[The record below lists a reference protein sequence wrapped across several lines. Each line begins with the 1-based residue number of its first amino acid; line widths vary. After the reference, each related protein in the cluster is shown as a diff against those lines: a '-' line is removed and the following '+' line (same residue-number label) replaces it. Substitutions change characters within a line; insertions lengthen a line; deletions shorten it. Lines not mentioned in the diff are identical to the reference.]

1 MNRICLIFVALIIAA
16 CDSGGDGSSC
26 RVNCDGVSAPI
37 SVDAGDDIVV
47 SEGGIV
53 DLVGTASQNGSA
65 SLTYQ
70 WDQIDGL
77 TVEITNAGLPAA
89 SFTAPFIAVDRET
102 LVFRLTVTS
111 SDGSSNSDT
120 VEVAVEPAGAFVP
133 MSVQSEAEFNDV
145 IDSAQAVIV
154 SSEMNVRAVAVV
166 EGEIGRSR
174 SDQSG
179 NTDRI
184 DMYVF
189 SPPVTD
195 VYTLSLCK
203 GSQECSSGTVTDDYH
218 LSLLDQNG
226 VVLAQQPVGEE
237 RAQVF
242 SARLNAG
249 LPYYAVVTA
258 TTSPSESR
266 IYRLTIISD

>member
-1 MNRICLIFVALIIAA
+1 MVALLIAA
-16 CDSGGDGSSC
+16 CDSGDGSAC
-26 RVNCDGVSAPI
+26 RVNCDGNALPI

-53 DLVGTASQNGSA
+53 DLVGTASQPGGA
-65 SLTYQ
+65 TLTYQ

-77 TVEITNAGLPAA
+77 TVEIANAGLPAA
-89 SFTAPFIAVDRET
+89 SFTAPLIAVDRET

-120 VEVAVEPAGAFVP
+120 VEVEVEPAGAVVP
-133 MSVQSEAEFNDV
+133 LTVQSEAEFNDV
-145 IDSAQAVIV
+145 IDAAQAVIV
-154 SSEMNVRAVAVV
+154 ASETNFRAIAVV
-166 EGEIGRSR
+166 EDEIGTPRSG
-174 SDQSG
+174 QSG
-179 NTDRI
+179 ITDRI

-189 SPPVTD
+189 SPPVTG

-203 GSQECSSGTVTDDYH
+203 GSQECAGGTVTDDYH

-226 VVLAQQPVGEE
+226 VVHAQQPVGEE

-258 TTSPSESR
+258 TTSQSESR
-266 IYRLTIISD
+266 SYRLRIFSD